1 MSRTGRI
8 QLDRSAV
15 EQVVREVVRTRLG
28 AAGGNGAAA
37 AGHRPRLVAN
47 ISARHMHI
55 TQENLEILFGA
66 GAKLTVMRELYQE
79 GQFAS
84 EQAVTII
91 GPRHRTI
98 TNLRI
103 LGPCRTLNQ
112 IELAFTDGIAMG
124 IDLPVRMSGN
134 IKGTPGCIVM
144 GPKGHIELKEGVIR
158 AERHV
163 HMHPRDAELYGVRN
177 GDHMLMRVESSCP
190 MTLHGVVCRVDPA
203 FKLEVHIDTDE
214 GNACDLPNATRVEL
228 IKE

>member
-1 MSRTGRI
+1 MSVLTRGA
-8 QLDRSAV
+8 LDRSAI
-15 EQVVREVVRTRLG
+15 ERVVREVVRQRLATG
-28 AAGGNGAAA
+28 EMRRADGN
-37 AGHRPRLVAN
+37 RPNLVVN

-66 GAKLTVMRELYQE
+66 GAKLTVHRMLYQE

-112 IELAFTDGIAMG
+112 IELSFTDGIAMG
-124 IDLPVRMSGN
+124 LDLPVRMSGN
-134 IKGTPGCIVM
+134 IKDTPGCIVL
-144 GPKGHIELKEGVIR
+144 GPKGHIELKEGVVR
-158 AERHV
+158 AMRHA
-163 HMHPRDAELYGVRN
+163 HLGTKDAEYYGVKT
-177 GDHMLMRVESSCP
+177 GDKMLLHVESSCP
-190 MTLHGVVCRVDPA
+190 MTFDNVVARVDPA

-214 GNACDLPNATRVEL
+214 GNACDLPNASKVEL
-228 IKE
+228 VKA

>member
-1 MSRTGRI
+1 MSVVT
-8 QLDRSAV
+8 RSAL
-15 EQVVREVVRTRLG
+15 ERSAIERMVREAVRQRLG
-28 AAGGNGAAA
+28 RDGQRSAPAAA
-37 AGHRPRLVAN
+37 PRLVVN

-55 TQENLEILFGA
+55 TQENLEKLFGA
-66 GAKLTVMRELYQE
+66 GAKLTVQKMLYQE

-84 EQAVTII
+84 EQTVTII

-124 IDLPVRMSGN
+124 IDLPVRMSGDVA
-134 IKGTPGCIVM
+134 GSPGCIVL
-144 GPKGHIELKEGVIR
+144 GPKGYIELKEGVIR
-158 AERHV
+158 AKRHV
-163 HMHPRDAELYGVRN
+163 HMSPADAAYYGVKP
-177 GDHMLMRVESSCP
+177 GEGMLLKVESGCP
-190 MTLHGVVCRVDPA
+190 MTFDNVIARVDPA

-228 IKE
+228 MKA

>member
-1 MSRTGRI
+1 MSVITRGA
-8 QLDRSAV
+8 LDRSAI
-15 EQVVREVVRTRLG
+15 ERMVREVVRQRL
-28 AAGGNGAAA
+28 AGGR
-37 AGHRPRLVAN
+37 AGPAGGYRPNLVVN

-55 TQENLEILFGA
+55 TQENLETLFGA
-66 GAKLTVMRELYQE
+66 GAKLTVHRMLYQE

-124 IDLPVRMSGN
+124 IDLPVRMSGD
-134 IKGTPGCIVM
+134 IRGTPGCIVL
-144 GPKGHIELKEGVIR
+144 GPKGYIEMKEGVIR
-158 AERHV
+158 AMRHA
-163 HMHPRDAELYGVRN
+163 HLGTKDAEYYGVKT
-177 GDHMLMRVESSCP
+177 GDKMLLRVESGCP
-190 MTLHGVVCRVDPA
+190 MTFDNVVARVDPA

-214 GNACDLPNATRVEL
+214 GNACDLPNASRVAL
-228 IKE
+228 TKA